1 MTLSRVI
8 TACAWLI
15 ILLASCTA
23 SATPIPA
30 ATATPIARPTSTPT
44 NTPLPIGQPTSIPT
58 STPMPDKSFRII
70 GYAADWEGQ
79 VNPAQLP
86 YVTHINYAF
95 LLPAADGS
103 VSNIVH
109 PGILDDLVARA
120 HAKNVK
126 VLISIGGWG
135 LDQEFKQLAASPET
149 RQRFVKAVVD
159 FVQQYHLDGADVDWE
174 YPEANSPSADH
185 FTVLMQEL
193 RAQLAPDKL
202 LTAAVALGQNADG
215 IQEAVFD
222 QVDFFNIMAYDG
234 PGQNHSSVEFAE
246 EALNYWRQRGLPQS
260 KAVLG
265 VPFYS
270 RPGEAPYR
278 KLVAADPAAAQA
290 DESEYDGA
298 ATYYNG
304 IPTMQEKTRLARRLG
319 SGIMIWTIASDT
331 LDETSLLKAIDRASR

>member
-1 MTLSRVI
+1 M
-8 TACAWLI
+8 
-15 ILLASCTA
+15 
-23 SATPIPA
+23 PIV
-30 ATATPIARPTSTPT
+30 
-44 NTPLPIGQPTSIPT
+44 QPTSIPT
-58 STPMPDKSFRII
+58 STPRPDKSFRII

-103 VSNIVH
+103 VSNIAH
-109 PGILDDLVARA
+109 PRILEDLVEQA
-120 HAKNVK
+120 HAVNVK

-149 RQRFVKAVVD
+149 RRRFVKAVVD

-174 YPEANSPSADH
+174 YPKANSPSADH
-185 FTVLMQEL
+185 FTALMQDL
-193 RAQLAPDKL
+193 RARLAPDKL
-202 LTAAVALGQNADG
+202 LTAAVALGNNANG

-222 QVDFFNIMAYDG
+222 LVDFFNIMAYDG
-234 PGQNHSSVEFAE
+234 PGQNHSSYEFAE
-246 EALNYWRQRGLPQS
+246 AALNYWRQRGLPQN
-260 KAVLG
+260 KLVLG

-290 DESEYDGA
+290 DEIEYKGA
-298 ATYYNG
+298 TTYYNG
-304 IPTMQEKTRLARRLG
+304 IPTMQDKTRLARRLG

-331 LDETSLLKAIDRASR
+331 LDETSLLKAIDQAAR